1 MPAAEL
7 QDAAEIRRIVPSI
20 MVGFP
25 VSPAFLGGR
34 MGRANSLNGQDEGT
48 RGCLETFLIA
58 LTLMTGRRENLA
70 AAWCNAARWL

>member
-25 VSPAFLGGR
+25 DSLLSLGQQ
-34 MGRANSLNGQDEGT
+34 NGKSQ
-48 RGCLETFLIA
+48 
-58 LTLMTGRRENLA
+58 
-70 AAWCNAARWL
+70 